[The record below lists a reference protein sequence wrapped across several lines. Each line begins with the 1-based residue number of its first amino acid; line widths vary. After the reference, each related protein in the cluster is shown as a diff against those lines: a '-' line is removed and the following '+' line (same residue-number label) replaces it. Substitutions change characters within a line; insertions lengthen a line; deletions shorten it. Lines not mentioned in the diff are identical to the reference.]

1 MSGLGAG
8 GARGAPGGG
17 NGIRNGNG
25 RRDAGVSRGGNS
37 IEGGLNTPGSGGE
50 FGEFGRGDG
59 HRTTGVPAGPGTG
72 GRASAGRSSPDGS
85 GDSGDSGSDS
95 GGGDRGRGRVLV
107 VDDDAA
113 IRRSLR
119 RGLRLNGFAVELA
132 EGGRRALSLMREQPA
147 DVVVLDISMPDVDGI
162 QVCQAIRDDGDDVPV
177 LMLSALDETADRI
190 AGLQAGGDD
199 YLVKPFAL
207 QELVLR
213 LEALLRRRTPP
224 YPAPAASA
232 PNASAPNAS
241 AATAPAPGHTPEPAP
256 GAAEAIRVSGLVI
269 NPATREAHR
278 DGEPLPLTR
287 REFELLLVLARNAG
301 IVLTRD
307 QLLERV
313 WGYDFEVRTDAVD
326 TFISYLRRKTESGGR
341 PRLLHTVRGVGF
353 VLREEK

>member
-1 MSGLGAG
+1 MRRYGAG
-8 GARGAPGGG
+8 GASGTPGAATGHRDDDAVDERSGGRGGG
-17 NGIRNGNG
+17 LSDDGSRAPDLGPEQG
-25 RRDAGVSRGGNS
+25 RKPGPEQSRK
-37 IEGGLNTPGSGGE
+37 PGPEQGQDQDHQDHQD
-50 FGEFGRGDG
+50 RQ
-59 HRTTGVPAGPGTG
+59 GPGQT
-72 GRASAGRSSPDGS
+72 RE
-85 GDSGDSGSDS
+85 
-95 GGGDRGRGRVLV
+95 RGRVLV

-132 EGGRRALSLMREQPA
+132 EGGRRALSLMREDPA
-147 DVVVLDISMPDVDGI
+147 DVVVLDISMPDVNGI
-162 QVCQAIRDDGDDVPV
+162 EVCQALRDGGDDVPV

-213 LEALLRRRTPP
+213 LDALLRRRTPTTGP
-224 YPAPAASA
+224 GPGSGTGPGTGPGTGTGAGPGTQPGAAPADAHGTS
-232 PNASAPNAS
+232 
-241 AATAPAPGHTPEPAP
+241 AP
-256 GAAEAIRVSGLVI
+256 GAADAVRVGGLVV

-301 IVLTRD
+301 LVLTRD

-341 PRLLHTVRGVGF
+341 TRLLHTVRGVGF